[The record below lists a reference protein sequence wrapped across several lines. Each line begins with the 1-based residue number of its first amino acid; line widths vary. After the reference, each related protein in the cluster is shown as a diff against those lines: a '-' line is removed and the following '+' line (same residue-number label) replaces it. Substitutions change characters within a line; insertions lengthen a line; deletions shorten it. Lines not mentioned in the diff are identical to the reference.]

1 MTRKILLPIFICLA
15 TLRLGAQSFEVG
27 VETVTGPARTT
38 FRGSLAEIAGFSEV
52 EITEGI
58 VDSALANADI
68 NAPRWLKELFPGVRI
83 EVTGEIN
90 KQVSRSV
97 RGARFFVRYRF
108 LGGSFTISEPRLTE
122 KPEAKK
128 LKNQVKSVRL
138 SLAGKA
144 EELAEHLAL
153 LALEDA
159 TKAQP
164 FFSSRYDLEAY
175 LHLKRLFL
183 PNQVLLEWGKDRRA
197 SLDFEVTSGIR
208 LTADPSPVVDLGSV
222 LLISEKLDSLM
233 EGGILGPLENTTDQI
248 AEAIQNVVFGKFKDP
263 RTVPALGGF
272 VRGEL
277 LANFGSGFSAIVG
290 ADLSFSRHT
299 SINGTRPMWSTY
311 AFAGLRWGIGVG
323 KRK

>member
-1 MTRKILLPIFICLA
+1 MTRTILPAFLLAFLPFILP
-15 TLRLGAQSFEVG
+15 AQHLEVG
-27 VETVTGPARTT
+27 VETVTGVARTT
-38 FRGSLAEIAGFSEV
+38 FKGSLAEIAGFSEV

-58 VDSALANADI
+58 VDSALTNAGID
-68 NAPRWLKELFPGVRI
+68 APRWLKELFPGIRI
-83 EVTGEIN
+83 EVTGDIN
-90 KQVSRSV
+90 KKVSRNINGV
-97 RGARFFVRYRF
+97 RFFARYRF
-108 LGGSFTISEPRLTE
+108 LGGSFTISDPRLTE

-128 LKNQVKSVRL
+128 LKNQIKSVRL

-159 TKAQP
+159 TKTEP
-164 FFSSRYDLEAY
+164 FFSKRYGLEAY
-175 LHLKRLFL
+175 LHLKQLFM
-183 PNQVLLEWGKDRRA
+183 PDRVIVEWGKNRNA
-197 SLDFEVTSGIR
+197 FLDFEVTPGIHFS
-208 LTADPSPVVDLGSV
+208 ADPSPVVDLGSV

-233 EGGILGPLENTTDQI
+233 EGGILRPVENTTDQI

-263 RTVPALGGF
+263 RTVPAMGGF

-277 LANFGSGFSAIVG
+277 LANFGSGFSAVVG

-299 SINGTRPMWSTY
+299 SINGTRPMWSTF